1 MTPELPVEMN
11 PAPPSE
17 PAAPESST
25 PTPALKRNVLGTMQI
40 VNLWQWCERN
50 RDNLA
55 VTPNPK
61 LAAIAQAELEFPVTA
76 ANIANML
83 DELHIQ
89 KRKPDAPPTVEEQV
103 MRLADA
109 WRKMDER
116 VSRLEAAQM
125 IRIDVPVTH
134 PELGLPVPGFG
145 DVSPARPEHFPAP
158 SSESHF
164 PGDVARDSQ

>member
-1 MTPELPVEMN
+1 MPDTPDLPVEMP
-11 PAPPSE
+11 PAV
-17 PAAPESST
+17 AESS
-25 PTPALKRNVLGTMQI
+25 PPLKRNVLGTMQI

-89 KRKPDAPPTVEEQV
+89 KRKPDAPPTVEEGIF
-103 MRLADA
+103 LT
-109 WRKMDER
+109 
-116 VSRLEAAQM
+116 
-125 IRIDVPVTH
+125 ID
-134 PELGLPVPGFG
+134 L
-145 DVSPARPEHFPAP
+145 
-158 SSESHF
+158 
-164 PGDVARDSQ
+164 

>member
-1 MTPELPVEMN
+1 MPDTPDLPVEMP
-11 PAPPSE
+11 PAV
-17 PAAPESST
+17 AESS
-25 PTPALKRNVLGTMQI
+25 PPLKRNVLGTMQI

-89 KRKPDAPPTVEEQV
+89 KRKPDAPPTVEDQL

-116 VSRLEAAQM
+116 VSCLEAAQM
-125 IRIDVPVTH
+125 IRIDAPVTH

-145 DVSPARPEHFPAP
+145 ESAPAGAALPFDTDAR
-158 SSESHF
+158 ESVDPVF
-164 PGDVARDSQ
+164 GL

>member
-1 MTPELPVEMN
+1 MTDTPDLPVEM
-11 PAPPSE
+11 P
-17 PAAPESST
+17 PAAPLEST
-25 PTPALKRNVLGTMQI
+25 PPLKRNVLGTMQI

-55 VTPNPK
+55 VTPNTK

-116 VSRLEAAQM
+116 VSRLEAAQ
-125 IRIDVPVTH
+125 IVRIDGRVAH

-145 DVSPARPEHFPAP
+145 ETAP
-158 SSESHF
+158 GSAETLAAFGSGE
-164 PGDVARDSQ
+164 

>member
-11 PAPPSE
+11 PTPP
-17 PAAPESST
+17 
-25 PTPALKRNVLGTMQI
+25 LKRNVLGTMQI
-40 VNLWQWCERN
+40 VGLWQWCERN

-116 VSRLEAAQM
+116 VSRLERVEQERRD
-125 IRIDVPVTH
+125 RIDAHFPEVVVAH
-134 PELGLPVPGFG
+134 PELPNLPVPGFG
-145 DVSPARPEHFPAP
+145 ETAPAATAAPFDTDVR
-158 SSESHF
+158 ESVDPTF
-164 PGDVARDSQ
+164 RL